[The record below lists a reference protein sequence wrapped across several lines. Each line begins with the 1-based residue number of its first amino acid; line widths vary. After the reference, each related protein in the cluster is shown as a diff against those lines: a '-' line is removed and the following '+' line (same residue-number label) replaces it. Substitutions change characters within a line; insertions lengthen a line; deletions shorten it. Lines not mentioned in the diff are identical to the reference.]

1 MTNSRTPVNGSTI
14 YQIVVDG
21 HKTDIVADFDTAIQ
35 QIGYTLSGSVEALN
49 NWKKFPEFEGQTTEE
64 LAGTFYHRIRY
75 AMIEQKHEYSLEE
88 HRLNGLLGAKSFI
101 RSINLKN
108 ELDPAF
114 EIQAGLNYVARGIES
129 VPTASGKVEAL
140 IASHIKVA
148 RMTKS
153 EAEIIE
159 GLKEVHQRMGGQDFV
174 GDYKA
179 HGREFLDHLPG
190 IARARFDELA
200 AEMTN
205 AIGMKM

>member
-1 MTNSRTPVNGSTI
+1 MTNVITPANGSTI

-21 HKTDIVADFDTAIQ
+21 HKTDIVADFDTALQ
-35 QIGYTLSGSVEALN
+35 QIGYALAGSSEALN
-49 NWKKFPEFEGQTTEE
+49 NWKKFPEFEGQTTED

-75 AMIEQKHEYSLEE
+75 AMIEQKREYSLEE
-88 HRLNGLLGAKSFI
+88 HKLNGLLGAKSLI

-108 ELDPAF
+108 EFDPAF

-148 RMTKS
+148 RMTKTD
-153 EAEIIE
+153 AEIIE

-174 GDYKA
+174 GDYKG
-179 HGREFLDHLPG
+179 HGTQLLDHLPG
-190 IARARFDELA
+190 IARAWFDELA
-200 AEMTN
+200 AEMTSTVD
-205 AIGMKM
+205 MKM